1 MNIHKFAFAI
11 IVGLAGCK
19 SRDASRRVAGVAT
32 HFLQVAATGKVKS
45 QRMNCKI
52 GTLGVAV
59 FTVEFSE
66 LEGGDWKVTKVQV
79 KLPNSKTVVL
89 SDQFVRKMWSPSP
102 EIDPPTA
109 TEKDGITTIT
119 ISTGDGGESTS
130 SLLEI
135 TKELT
140 VVELM

>member
-19 SRDASRRVAGVAT
+19 SRETSRTVAGVAN
-32 HFLQVAATGKVKS
+32 HFLQSPVTGKVKT

-66 LEGGDWKVTKVQV
+66 FESRDWKVTKVQV

-89 SDQFVRKMWSPSP
+89 SDQFVKKMWSPGP
-102 EIDPPTA
+102 EINPPIA

-119 ISTGDGGESTS
+119 ISTGDGGESTT

>member
-1 MNIHKFAFAI
+1 MNIHTFAFAI

-19 SRDASRRVAGVAT
+19 SREASRTVAGVAN
-32 HFLQVAATGKVKS
+32 HFLQSPATGKVKS

-59 FTVEFSE
+59 FTVEFSQ
-66 LEGGDWKVTKVQV
+66 LEGDIWKVTKVQV

-89 SDQFVRKMWSPSP
+89 SDQFIQGMWSPSP
-102 EIDPPTA
+102 EIDPPKA
-109 TEKDGITTIT
+109 TEKDGITTIR

-130 SLLEI
+130 SVLEI

-140 VVELM
+140 VVEPM

>member
-1 MNIHKFAFAI
+1 MDTRHDLPEL
-11 IVGLAGCK
+11 LAPAGGW
-19 SRDASRRVAGVAT
+19 DAEGALRGVWGGVYPHAAPAAA
-32 HFLQVAATGKVKS
+32 LQ
-45 QRMNCKI
+45 
-52 GTLGVAV
+52 
-59 FTVEFSE
+59 
-66 LEGGDWKVTKVQV
+66 GGNWKVTKVQV

-89 SDQFVRKMWSPSP
+89 SDQFVQKMWSPSP